1 MLTKVLHFSDICK
14 KAARFCTNSLVQ
26 RKGKREKRKMNEKE
40 RKMDEKE
47 RKMNEKERKNRR

>member
-26 RKGKREKRKMNEKE
+26 RKGKREKRKA
-40 RKMDEKE
+40 
-47 RKMNEKERKNRR
+47 